1 MNLHHYYY
9 KRYFSKDFLEK
20 LKEISDLEKKKKGE
34 TKEEQ
39 KKINEQKKKKKEKID
54 EDRNMTLR
62 KYQLPQE
69 IDDICKSMQ
78 PGANQILKFE
88 VLYPGL
94 ITGIGLPHET
104 GTDES
109 EYTYNDEYKLGMH
122 FDYTYGIPVIY
133 GSSVKGVLHSYF
145 QEYVGK
151 LHIVQNGENK
161 VLSYA
166 KGESLTAEQQKKLER
181 EIFGSNIDSSDDNDN
196 MPVGNRDIFFD
207 AIPVQ
212 AAPQGPKPKKDGKPI
227 YPGGVLSDD
236 YLCPHNEN
244 VFKDPIP
251 IHFLRITPGVII
263 RFAFHLQD
271 TCVDGICF
279 SADAKIELYKKV
291 LTDVGIGAKT
301 NVGYG
306 RLKKPQSGNPDFRR

>member
-20 LKEISDLEKKKKGE
+20 LENLRREISHLEEEKKSKSGK
-34 TKEEQ
+34 EQ
-39 KKINEQKKKKKEKID
+39 KTINEQIKKKKEEID
-54 EDRNMTLR
+54 KVRNMTLHDYR
-62 KYQLPQE
+62 LPQK
-69 IDDICKSMQ
+69 IGDICDSMQ
-78 PGANQILKFE
+78 PEANKTLEFE
-88 VLYPGL
+88 VSYPGL

-104 GTDES
+104 GTGE
-109 EYTYNDEYKLGMH
+109 NDEYKLGMH

-212 AAPQGPKPKKDGKPI
+212 AAPPVRVPIKDSQRI
-227 YPGGVLSDD
+227 YPGSVLSDD

-271 TCVDGICF
+271 TCVGGICF
-279 SADAKIELYKKV
+279 SADEKIKLYKKI

-306 RLKKPQSGNPDFRR
+306 RLKEA

>member
-9 KRYFSKDFLEK
+9 KRYFSKDFLGKLEK
-20 LKEISDLEKKKKGE
+20 LRREISHLEEEKKCKSGK
-34 TKEEQ
+34 EQ
-39 KKINEQKKKKKEKID
+39 KTINEQIKKKKEEID
-54 EDRNMTLR
+54 KVRNMTLHNYR
-62 KYQLPQE
+62 LPPK
-69 IDDICKSMQ
+69 IGDICDSMQ
-78 PGANQILKFE
+78 PEANKTFEFE
-88 VLYPGL
+88 VSYPGL

-104 GTDES
+104 GTGE
-109 EYTYNDEYKLGMH
+109 NDEYKLGMH

-212 AAPQGPKPKKDGKPI
+212 AAPPVRVPIKDSQCI
-227 YPGGVLSDD
+227 YPGSVLSDD

-244 VFKDPIP
+244 VFKDPVP

-263 RFAFHLQD
+263 RFGFHLQD

-279 SADAKIELYKKV
+279 SADAKIELYKKI

-306 RLKKPQSGNPDFRR
+306 RLKEAPNRQP

>member
-20 LKEISDLEKKKKGE
+20 LENLRREISHLEEEKKRKSGKE
-34 TKEEQ
+34 QEIKEQIKAKKEE
-39 KKINEQKKKKKEKID
+39 ID
-54 EDRNMTLR
+54 EVRNMTLHDYR
-62 KYQLPQE
+62 LPQK

-78 PGANQILKFE
+78 PEANKTLEFE
-88 VLYPGL
+88 VSYPGL

-104 GTDES
+104 GTGE
-109 EYTYNDEYKLGMH
+109 NDEYKLGMH

-212 AAPQGPKPKKDGKPI
+212 AAPPVRVPIKDSQRI
-227 YPGGVLSDD
+227 YPGSVLSDD

-263 RFAFHLQD
+263 RFGFHLQD

-279 SADAKIELYKKV
+279 SADAKIELYKKI

-306 RLKKPQSGNPDFRR
+306 RLKEAPNR

>member
-9 KRYFSKDFLEK
+9 KRYFSD
-20 LKEISDLEKKKKGE
+20 
-34 TKEEQ
+34 
-39 KKINEQKKKKKEKID
+39 KINKE
-54 EDRNMTLR
+54 RNMTLR
-62 KYQLPQE
+62 NYRLPKE

-78 PGANQILKFE
+78 PEANKTLKFE
-88 VLYPGL
+88 VSYPGL

-104 GTDES
+104 GTGE
-109 EYTYNDEYKLGMH
+109 NDEYKLGMH

-145 QEYVGK
+145 REYVGK

-212 AAPQGPKPKKDGKPI
+212 AAPPVRVPIKDSQRI
-227 YPGGVLSDD
+227 YPGSVLSDD

>member
-9 KRYFSKDFLEK
+9 KRYFSEAFLEK
-20 LKEISDLEKKKKGE
+20 LGNLRREISHLEEEKKRTSGK
-34 TKEEQ
+34 EQ
-39 KKINEQKKKKKEKID
+39 KTINEQIKAKKEKID
-54 EDRNMTLR
+54 EVRNMTLHDYR
-62 KYQLPQE
+62 LPQK
-69 IDDICKSMQ
+69 IGDICDSMQ
-78 PGANQILKFE
+78 PGANQILEFE

-104 GTDES
+104 GTGE
-109 EYTYNDEYKLGMH
+109 NDEYKLGMH

-212 AAPQGPKPKKDGKPI
+212 AAPPVRVPIKDSQRI
-227 YPGGVLSDD
+227 YPGSVLSDD

-244 VFKDPIP
+244 VFKDPVP

-263 RFAFHLQD
+263 RFGFHLQD

-279 SADAKIELYKKV
+279 SADEKIKLYKKI

-306 RLKKPQSGNPDFRR
+306 RLKEAPNR